1 MTGFPTSFNP
11 LRIRRR
17 LGREIWAAP
26 ITYGPDGWVFQNFDG
41 KGSIVLSCAP
51 ADDGND
57 WVHAS
62 IAWQDRLPTYAD
74 LKLLHH
80 AVFGDGWAYQVFAPP
95 DDHVNIHEYALHI
108 FGRLDGKPALPD
120 FTNGTGSI

>member
-51 ADDGND
+51 VDVD
-57 WVHAS
+57 
-62 IAWQDRLPTYAD
+62 
-74 LKLLHH
+74 
-80 AVFGDGWAYQVFAPP
+80 
-95 DDHVNIHEYALHI
+95 IHEYALHI